1 MISQFNMGNIRI
13 LKELGYEVHV
23 ACNFIEGNTCDQNS
37 IIQLKKRLEEE
48 KVSFYQIDFSRSISR
63 LRQNL
68 RAYNQVKRLMKKNR
82 YCFIHCHSPIGGVVG
97 RLAGWRTKTKVIYT
111 AHGFHFYKG
120 APLQNW
126 LLYYPIEVIC
136 SGMTDVLITINK
148 EDYQRAKKRMHAGK
162 IQYIPGIGINIAQFG
177 SGEGTDIR
185 DKKREELGVTEK
197 RKLLLSVGE
206 LNENK
211 NHEVVI
217 KALSEISDADYGYF
231 ICGEGKLKNY
241 LQELIVKYSL
251 QDRIKLLG
259 YRPDVR
265 ELYLAADLFVLPSK
279 REGLSVALMEAM
291 ASGLPVVCTGIRG
304 NVDLVVHKKE
314 GLLVGNPA
322 SSDAFKAAVQPLIHS
337 AKMREQMGEA
347 GKRRIEKFSIQ
358 EVEKKMRLLY
368 QSI

>member
-206 LNENK
+206 LKENK